1 MGNRSGLSVPAAEA
15 CSADRRKEE
24 HPAPEPG
31 ESAALAA
38 SVARGRKAD
47 REVARGLGLR
57 GPAGRGADARY
68 LEALARRRPLTPE
81 RERLLVEAAR
91 SGDATARALLVEAFM
106 PRIAAIARHY
116 RISPNVERAELL
128 QEGVAGLLRALQSYD
143 PKRGVPF
150 WAYARWWVRRS
161 MQRLVAELTRPT
173 VLSDYALRHLSRIK
187 DAHRELYDELRREP
201 TTEELAQRT
210 GLPHDEVAELLAI
223 DRPPRSVEEPLS
235 TEDGAV
241 WGKLEDMIADP
252 MADGEYERVLDQ
264 VEAQEL
270 VSLLSGL
277 SERERMIL
285 RAHYGL
291 DGEPEQSPSEI
302 AQRLGL
308 STARVREIERRA
320 RGKLAAAAR
329 TGGGDPEAEADAP
342 GGDGDGQEPRRT
354 S

>member
-1 MGNRSGLSVPAAEA
+1 
-15 CSADRRKEE
+15 
-24 HPAPEPG
+24 
-31 ESAALAA
+31 
-38 SVARGRKAD
+38 
-47 REVARGLGLR
+47 
-57 GPAGRGADARY
+57 
-68 LEALARRRPLTPE
+68 
-81 RERLLVEAAR
+81 
-91 SGDATARALLVEAFM
+91 M
-106 PRIAAIARHY
+106 PW
-116 RISPNVERAELL
+116 S
-128 QEGVAGLLRALQSYD
+128 GLLRALERYD
-143 PKRGVPF
+143 PERGVPF
-150 WAYARWWVRRS
+150 WAYASWWVRRS

-173 VLSDYALRHLSRIK
+173 VLSDHALRHLSRIK

-210 GLPHDEVAELLAI
+210 GLPRDEVAELLAI

-235 TEDGAV
+235 SEDGGI
-241 WGKLEDMIADP
+241 WGRLEDMIADP
-252 MADGEYERVLDQ
+252 MADGEYERVLEQ

-291 DGEPEQSPSEI
+291 DGEPEQSPSQI

-320 RGKLAAAAR
+320 RGKLAAATR
-329 TGGGDPEAEADAP
+329 TAGADADAV
-342 GGDGDGQEPRRT
+342 GGDGDRQEPRRT

>member
-1 MGNRSGLSVPAAEA
+1 MGNRSGLSVSAAEA
-15 CSADRRKEE
+15 RSADGREE
-24 HPAPEPG
+24 EYPSPEPG

-38 SVARGRKAD
+38 SVARGREAD
-47 REVARGLGLR
+47 GAVAHGLGLR
-57 GPAGRGADARY
+57 EPAGRAADARY

-81 RERLLVEAAR
+81 RERLLVEAAGR
-91 SGDATARALLVEAFM
+91 GDVTARAILVEAYM
-106 PRIAAIARHY
+106 PRIAAVARRY

-128 QEGVAGLLRALQSYD
+128 QEGVAGLLRALERYD
-143 PKRGVPF
+143 PERGVPF

-173 VLSDYALRHLSRIK
+173 VLSDHALRHLSRIK
-187 DAHRELYDELRREP
+187 DAYRELYDELRREP

-210 GLPHDEVAELLAI
+210 DLPRDEVAELLAL

-235 TEDGAV
+235 TEDGGV
-241 WGKLEDMIADP
+241 WGKLDDMIADP
-252 MADGEYERVLDQ
+252 MADGEYERVLDR

-291 DGEPEQSPSEI
+291 EGEPEQSPSEI

-308 STARVREIERRA
+308 SSARVREIERRA

-329 TGGGDPEAEADAP
+329 TAGPDADAGGDAV
-342 GGDGDGQEPRRT
+342 GGDGERQEPRRT

>member
-1 MGNRSGLSVPAAEA
+1 LSVPAAEA
-15 CSADRRKEE
+15 RSADRRKEE

-38 SVARGRKAD
+38 SVAAGREAD
-47 REVARGLGLR
+47 GEVARALGLR
-57 GPAGRGADARY
+57 EPGGRAADARY

-81 RERLLVEAAR
+81 RERLLVQAAR
-91 SGDATARALLVEAFM
+91 SGDATARALLVEAYM

-128 QEGVAGLLRALQSYD
+128 QEGVAGLLRALERYD
-143 PKRGVPF
+143 PERGVPF

-173 VLSDYALRHLSRIK
+173 VLSDYALRRLSRIR
-187 DAHRELYDELRREP
+187 DAQRELYQELRREP
-201 TTEELAQRT
+201 TTEELAQRS
-210 GLPHDEVAELLAI
+210 GLPRDEVAELLAI

-235 TEDGAV
+235 TEDGGV
-241 WGKLEDMIADP
+241 WGKVEDMIADP

-285 RAHYGL
+285 RARYGL
-291 DGEPEQSPSEI
+291 DGQPEQSPSEI

-320 RGKLAAAAR
+320 RGKLAAAAVR
-329 TGGGDPEAEADAP
+329 EGVLAD
-342 GGDGDGQEPRRT
+342 GDGDASEPDESRRT

>member
-1 MGNRSGLSVPAAEA
+1 MGNRSGLSVSAAEA
-15 CSADRRKEE
+15 RSADGREEE
-24 HPAPEPG
+24 HPSPEPG

-38 SVARGRKAD
+38 SVARGREAD
-47 REVARGLGLR
+47 GEVARGLGLR
-57 GPAGRGADARY
+57 GPGGRGADARY
-68 LEALARRRPLTPE
+68 LETLARRRPLPPE
-81 RERLLVEAAR
+81 RERLLVDAAR
-91 SGDATARALLVEAFM
+91 SADATARALLVEAYM

-116 RISPNVERAELL
+116 RMSPNVERTELL
-128 QEGVAGLLRALQSYD
+128 QEGVAGLLRALERYD
-143 PKRGVPF
+143 PERGDPF

-173 VLSDYALRHLSRIK
+173 VLSDHALRHLSRIK
-187 DAHRELYDELRREP
+187 DAYRELYEELRREP

-210 GLPHDEVAELLAI
+210 GLPRDEVAELLAV

-235 TEDGAV
+235 TEDGGV

-252 MADGEYERVLDQ
+252 MADGEYERVVDQ

-320 RGKLAAAAR
+320 RAKLAAAAAR
-329 TGGGDPEAEADAP
+329 EGVLA
-342 GGDGDGQEPRRT
+342 GGDGDARERDESRRT

>member
-1 MGNRSGLSVPAAEA
+1 MGNRSGLSVSAAEA
-15 CSADRRKEE
+15 RSADGREEE
-24 HPAPEPG
+24 HPSPEPG

-38 SVARGRKAD
+38 SVARHRKAD
-47 REVARGLGLR
+47 SDVARGLGLR

-91 SGDATARALLVEAFM
+91 SGDATARALLVEASM

-128 QEGVAGLLRALQSYD
+128 QEGVAGLLRALERYD
-143 PKRGVPF
+143 PERGVPF

-161 MQRLVAELTRPT
+161 MQRVVAELTRPT
-173 VLSDYALRHLSRIK
+173 VLSDHALRHLSRIK
-187 DAHRELYDELRREP
+187 DAYRELYDELRREP

-210 GLPHDEVAELLAI
+210 GLPRDEVAELLAL

-235 TEDGAV
+235 TEDGGV
-241 WGKLEDMIADP
+241 WGKLEDMIDDP
-252 MADGEYERVLDQ
+252 MADGEYERVLNQ

-270 VSLLSGL
+270 ISLLSGL

-329 TGGGDPEAEADAP
+329 TAGADADAEADAV
-342 GGDGDGQEPRRT
+342 DGDRHGQEPRRT